1 MTTVM
6 KLNYNNLQ
14 LLTKDELILVEGG
27 GIIGVS
33 PWMIVQAAIVIG
45 GALYAGGYAAG
56 KAVYHATH

>member
-14 LLTKDELILVEGG
+14 PLTKDELILVEGG

-33 PWMIVQAAIVIG
+33 PWTIVQAGIVIA
-45 GALYAGGYAAG
+45 GAIYAFGYAAG
-56 KAVYHATH
+56 KTVYHATH